1 MAKNLEI
8 YRCSICGNIVEVV
21 HGSSG
26 VLVCCG
32 KPMKLLRAN
41 TTDAATEKHVPV
53 INKKDGGYNI
63 KIGSTAHPMTED
75 HYIQWIEIVADGRS
89 YRKFLNPGDAPEAFF
104 EITAAK
110 VSALA
115 YCNLHGLWQAKL

>member
-21 HGSSG
+21 NGSSG
-26 VLVCCG
+26 TLVCCG

-41 TTDAATEKHVPV
+41 TMDAATEKHVPV
-53 INKKDGGYNI
+53 INRKDGGYNI
-63 KIGSTAHPMTED
+63 KIGSTAHPMTKD

-110 VSALA
+110 VSVLE
-115 YCNLHGLWQAKL
+115 YCNLHGLWQAEL